1 MDFRGG
7 VVIAVLIAALAV
19 PVAAAAPTSTSTFK
33 GTVTS
38 DENSKFT
45 FKVLK
50 NEKGKRRVDYPK
62 TKRLDAQCD
71 SGLQEIDVVFGSPKK
86 PAKISDEGEFSFDN
100 SVKDYVAVVHGVI
113 TGHSASGELHFQG
126 PTEFEGSTVLQNCDT
141 GEVKWTAKK
150 DASSRSLS
158 RGAQSGGSS
167 PSASSA
173 ARR

>member
-1 MDFRGG
+1 
-7 VVIAVLIAALAV
+7 VLVAALAV
-19 PVAAAAPTSTSTFK
+19 PMAAAATTSSFK

-62 TKRLDAQCD
+62 AKLVDAKCE
-71 SGLQEIDVVFGSPKK
+71 SGPQEIDVIFGSPKK
-86 PAKISDEGEFSFDN
+86 PVKIADTGEFSFDN
-100 SVKDYVAVVHGVI
+100 SGKGYVAIVHGVI
-113 TGHSASGELHFQG
+113 TGHSASGELRFQG
-126 PTEFEGSTVLQNCDT
+126 PTDDTTGEQVCDT

-150 DASSRSLS
+150 AGASPPPSRE
-158 RGAQSGGSS
+158 AQSGGSS

>member
-1 MDFRGG
+1 MHFRRGL
-7 VVIAVLIAALAV
+7 VIAVLITALAV
-19 PVAAAAPTSTSTFK
+19 PLASAAPTSTSSFK

-38 DENSKFT
+38 DENSRFT
-45 FKVLK
+45 FKVLR
-50 NEKGKRRVDYPK
+50 NENGKRRVDYPK

-71 SGLQEIDVVFGSPKK
+71 SGLQEIDIVFGSPEK
-86 PAKISDEGEFSFDN
+86 PAKISDDGEFNFDN
-100 SVKDYVAVVHGVI
+100 SVNDYIAVVHGVI
-113 TGHSASGELHFQG
+113 AGNSASGELRFQG

-150 DASSRSLS
+150 VGSNRSPA
-158 RGAQSGGSS
+158 REAQSGGSS

>member
-19 PVAAAAPTSTSTFK
+19 PVAAAAPVSSFK

-38 DENSKFT
+38 DENSKFN

-62 TKRLDAQCD
+62 AKRLDAKCD
-71 SGLQEIDVVFGSPKK
+71 SGIQEIDIVFGSPKK

-100 SVKDYVAVVHGVI
+100 SVEDYVAVVHGVI
-113 TGHSASGELHFQG
+113 TRDSASGELRFQG

-150 DASSRSLS
+150 AEASRLPSRE
-158 RGAQSGGSS
+158 AQSGGSS

-173 ARR
+173 TRR

>member
-19 PVAAAAPTSTSTFK
+19 PVAAAAPVSSFK

-38 DENSKFT
+38 DENSKFN

-62 TKRLDAQCD
+62 AKRLDAKCD
-71 SGLQEIDVVFGSPKK
+71 SGIQEIDIVFGSPEK

-100 SVKDYVAVVHGVI
+100 SVEGYVAVVHGVI
-113 TGHSASGELHFQG
+113 TGDSASGELRFPG
-126 PTEFEGSTVLQNCDT
+126 PNGVRGQHRLAELRHRRGQVDREEGR
-141 GEVKWTAKK
+141 
-150 DASSRSLS
+150 ASRPPSRE
-158 RGAQSGGSS
+158 AQSGGSS

-173 ARR
+173 TRR

>member
-19 PVAAAAPTSTSTFK
+19 SVAAAAPISSFK

-38 DENSKFT
+38 DENSKVT
-45 FKVLK
+45 FKVIK

-71 SGLQEIDVVFGSPKK
+71 SGTRDIDVMFGSPKI

-100 SVKDYVAVVHGVI
+100 SVEGYVAVVHGVI
-113 TGHSASGELHFQG
+113 TGKSASGELHFQG

-141 GEVKWTAKK
+141 GVVKWTAKK
-150 DASSRSLS
+150 TGARSSPS
-158 RGAQSGGSS
+158 RATQSGGSS